1 MPSWLLAYAPFVQK
15 RALLA
20 LSLPLA
26 AVGTLAGHAAGYAL
40 VGTSHEDA
48 RVHGYLSFAPQFV
61 AVCLACIA
69 LALLLRVGGRLQGRQ
84 AAWPFAIVPP
94 LAFLGQELIERLVAG
109 LPAHAVFE
117 PAVYAGLASQVP
129 IAFFGFLAA
138 RALLRVADEA
148 VSTFAPR
155 PVIDPRMELDST
167 PRALPVLVV
176 SRLAFDRLG
185 RAPPRRAVCS
195 ATR

>member
-1 MPSWLLAYAPFVQK
+1 VQK

-26 AVGTLAGHAAGYAL
+26 AIGTLAGHAAGYAL
-40 VGTSHEDA
+40 AGTSHEDA

-69 LALLLRVGGRLQGRQ
+69 LALLLRVGGRLQGRP

-94 LAFLGQELIERLVAG
+94 LAFFGQELIERLVAG
-109 LPAHAVFE
+109 LPVDAVLERAVF
-117 PAVYAGLASQVP
+117 VGLAAQLP
-129 IAFFGFLAA
+129 IALIGFLAA
-138 RALLRVADEA
+138 RALLRVVDEA
-148 VSTFAPR
+148 VSALAPR
-155 PVIDPRMELDST
+155 PVIAPRRELDST
-167 PRALPVLVV
+167 PRPRPALI
-176 SRLAFDRLG
+176 SSHLAFDRLG
-185 RAPPRRAVCS
+185 RAPPRRTARS

>member
-1 MPSWLLAYAPFVQK
+1 LAYAPFVQK

-26 AVGTLAGHAAGYAL
+26 AIGTLAGHAASYAL

-48 RVHGYLSFAPQFV
+48 RVHGYLSFAPQFL
-61 AVCLACIA
+61 AVCLACVA
-69 LALLLRVGGRLQGRQ
+69 LALLLRVGGRLRGRPS
-84 AAWPFAIVPP
+84 AWPFAIVPP
-94 LAFLGQELIERLVAG
+94 LAFLAQELSERLVAG
-109 LPAHAVFE
+109 LPAQAVLERAVF
-117 PAVYAGLASQVP
+117 VGLAAQLP
-129 IAFFGFLAA
+129 IALLGFLAA

-148 VSTFAPR
+148 VLTFAPR
-155 PVIDPRMELDST
+155 PSIAVGRKLDST
-167 PRALPVLVV
+167 PPALPLLVP

-185 RAPPRRAVCS
+185 RAPPGRTVRS